1 MIDEEATF
9 RKYGYRSS
17 DSRCRRV
24 IVTCEGCGELRDV
37 SKYKKHPPLCKSC
50 AAKAR
55 WTVDSRKEF
64 GESRRGENNPNFG
77 NMGEK
82 NPCFGR
88 HPPPNELKK
97 MSEAKRGEKN
107 NMYGLPVPAERRSRI
122 SVGLSGAKHP
132 NYGKRC
138 KDTTN
143 WQGGLTDKMQ
153 ALRNTS
159 AYKNWRESVYER
171 DDWTC
176 QECGARSSSGNT
188 VYLNAHHI
196 HPIKDNK
203 NSLLIFDVN
212 NGITLCVDCHNET
225 KGHEEDFIDRYAAM
239 ISP

>member
-1 MIDEEATF
+1 MIDETATF
-9 RKYGYRSS
+9 EEYGYRSS

-24 IVTCEGCGELRDV
+24 IVICEGCGEPRDV
-37 SKYKKHPPLCKSC
+37 SKYKIPPLCRRCVMKGR
-50 AAKAR
+50 R
-55 WTVDSRKEF
+55 WEDDRRKEWSESRK
-64 GESRRGENNPNFG
+64 GENNPNFG
-77 NMGEK
+77 NTGGK

-88 HPPPNELKK
+88 SHTPDELEK
-97 MSEAKRGEKN
+97 MSEVKLGEKN
-107 NMYGLPVPAERRSRI
+107 SFYGKHHSTETRDN
-122 SVGLSGAKHP
+122 LSKLNTGENNP
-132 NYGKRC
+132 NYGKVG
-138 KDTTN
+138 KDAPN

-153 ALRNTS
+153 ALRNTT

-176 QECGARSSSGNT
+176 QECGARSSADNA

-212 NGITLCVDCHNET
+212 NGITLCADCHNKT